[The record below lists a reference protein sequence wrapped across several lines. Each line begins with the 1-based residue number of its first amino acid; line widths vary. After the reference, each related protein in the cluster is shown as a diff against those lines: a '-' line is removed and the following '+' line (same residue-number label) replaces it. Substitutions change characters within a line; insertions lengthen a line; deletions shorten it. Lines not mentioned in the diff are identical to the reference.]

1 MRPRNSKTSKKDFN
15 WQCFKDTHDRF
26 AHCRADD
33 DDDDNDDGDDE
44 DNCDKPEGCD
54 PDDEK
59 PEPESCDD
67 DMIAVQILCNQNCF
81 TNNLK
86 IFLFHP

>member
-1 MRPRNSKTSKKDFN
+1 MYR
-15 WQCFKDTHDRF
+15 QHFKETHDRF

-33 DDDDNDDGDDE
+33 DDGGDD

-67 DMIAVQILCNQNCF
+67 DMIAVKILYKRFWNE
-81 TNNLK
+81 
-86 IFLFHP
+86 

>member
-1 MRPRNSKTSKKDFN
+1 MF
-15 WQCFKDTHDRF
+15 WQHFKGTHDRF

-33 DDDDNDDGDDE
+33 DNDDGDNE
-44 DNCDKPEGCD
+44 DDCDKPEGCD

-67 DMIAVQILCNQNCF
+67 DMIAVKISCNRSRNGQVFLILQLF
-81 TNNLK
+81 TNFFYQLFENLP
-86 IFLFHP
+86 ISN